1 MERAG
6 RLIAKWKK
14 SGDCVSVE
22 DLARAA
28 WNVAVGKKIAV
39 HTMGVKL
46 VRQHLIVQVEDDVW
60 RRQLFSLRGHILGN
74 LRKTLGEGVV
84 TGLEFRIAARRMGPG
99 REDSLRK
106 PATRQ
111 VTIADEADRIEDP
124 VLRNIYKRAR
134 NKAS

>member
-1 MERAG
+1 MESAG
-6 RLIAKWKK
+6 RLIAKWKR

-28 WNVAVGKKIAV
+28 WNVAAGKKIAA
-39 HTMGVKL
+39 HTLGVRL

-60 RRQLFSLRGHILGN
+60 RRQLFSLRGFILSN

-84 TGLEFRIAARRMGPG
+84 TGLEFRIGARRIGPG
-99 REDSLRK
+99 REERLRL

-111 VTIADEADRIEDP
+111 AAVADEADRIEDP
-124 VLRNIYKRAR
+124 VLRDIYKKAR
-134 NKAS
+134 NRAS